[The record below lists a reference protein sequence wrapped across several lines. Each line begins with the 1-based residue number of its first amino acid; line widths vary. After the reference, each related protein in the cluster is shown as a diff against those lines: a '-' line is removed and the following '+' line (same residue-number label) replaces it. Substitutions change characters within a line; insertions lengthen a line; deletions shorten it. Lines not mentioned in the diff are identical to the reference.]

1 MLLTKLQHQRKDE
14 RIITQKKVLTPQE
27 EINALVVR
35 SQKALSV
42 LETMTQ
48 EEIDRIVHRMA
59 IAGLDQHM
67 RLAKL
72 AVEETKRGV
81 YEDKALKNMFATE
94 SIWHN
99 IKNNKTCGI
108 ISESEV
114 DELITIAAPV
124 GVVCAVTPVTNPTST
139 TLFKALIC
147 LKTRNPVIF
156 SFHPSAQNCSAEA
169 ARVVYEAAVAAGAPK
184 DCILWIENPS
194 MEKSGLLMNHPDVA
208 VVLATGG
215 SGMVKAAYS
224 TGKPALGV
232 GPGNVPSYIEK
243 TARIKQAVNDVILS
257 KAFDNGMICASEQA
271 VIVDE
276 EIYDTV
282 KEEFLRHNVYFV
294 KPDEIP
300 ALEAAMFNEEKTSI
314 KGDIPGQSAESI
326 AKLAGLKV
334 PAGTKILIAEL
345 PDVGPKYPLSREKL
359 SPVLAMFKSKN
370 HKEGFAFCE
379 KMLEF
384 GGLGHS
390 AAIHTRNEELIKEFG
405 TAMKACRILVNSPS
419 SQGGIG
425 DMYNNNIPS
434 LTLGCGSYGKNSVSK
449 NVTTVDLIT
458 TKTIA
463 KRRNNMQWIKLPPRI
478 YFEEDSIRY
487 LRNMQ
492 HMKRVF
498 IIADTGMVKLGFVD
512 RVVEQLKARPNK
524 VEYAIF
530 ADVEPDPS
538 TNTVFKGV
546 EKIKDFNPDTVIAI
560 GGGSVMDAAKVIWLF
575 NEHPDTDFF
584 GAKQKYLDI
593 RKRVYKI
600 EGMSHTQLVCI
611 PTTSGTGSE
620 VTPFAVITDSETG
633 TKYPLADYALTPT
646 VAIIDPKFV
655 YNIPKGLVGDTGLD
669 VLSHAIESYVSVMA
683 SDYTKGLSLQ
693 AIKLVFEYLP
703 RSYKTGDPDAREKMH
718 NAATIAGMAFANALL
733 GINHSIAHKLGSVWH
748 FPHGR
753 CIAIAM
759 PHVIRYNAQEP
770 RKHAMWAKYNYFRA
784 DEDYAEIA
792 RALGLKGDTT
802 AELVE
807 ALIAAIQKLAKDV
820 NVDLTLKGNG
830 VSREDFDAHV
840 DELAELSFEDQCT
853 STNPKEP
860 LISELKDI
868 LIKCYE

>member
-1 MLLTKLQHQRKDE
+1 MLWIRTPEKVYFKKGCLPVALDELGTVMHKKRCFIVTDSFLYKNGYTKKIEDKLDE
-14 RIITQKKVLTPQE
+14 
-27 EINALVVR
+27 
-35 SQKALSV
+35 
-42 LETMTQ
+42 MG
-48 EEIDRIVHRMA
+48 IVH
-59 IAGLDQHM
+59 
-67 RLAKL
+67 
-72 AVEETKRGV
+72 
-81 YEDKALKNMFATE
+81 
-94 SIWHN
+94 
-99 IKNNKTCGI
+99 TC
-108 ISESEV
+108 
-114 DELITIAAPV
+114 
-124 GVVCAVTPVTNPTST
+124 
-139 TLFKALIC
+139 
-147 LKTRNPVIF
+147 F
-156 SFHPSAQNCSAEA
+156 S
-169 ARVVYEAAVAAGAPK
+169 
-184 DCILWIENPS
+184 
-194 MEKSGLLMNHPDVA
+194 
-208 VVLATGG
+208 
-215 SGMVKAAYS
+215 
-224 TGKPALGV
+224 
-232 GPGNVPSYIEK
+232 
-243 TARIKQAVNDVILS
+243 
-257 KAFDNGMICASEQA
+257 
-271 VIVDE
+271 
-276 EIYDTV
+276 
-282 KEEFLRHNVYFV
+282 
-294 KPDEIP
+294 
-300 ALEAAMFNEEKTSI
+300 
-314 KGDIPGQSAESI
+314 
-326 AKLAGLKV
+326 
-334 PAGTKILIAEL
+334 
-345 PDVGPKYPLSREKL
+345 
-359 SPVLAMFKSKN
+359 
-370 HKEGFAFCE
+370 
-379 KMLEF
+379 
-384 GGLGHS
+384 
-390 AAIHTRNEELIKEFG
+390 
-405 TAMKACRILVNSPS
+405 
-419 SQGGIG
+419 
-425 DMYNNNIPS
+425 
-434 LTLGCGSYGKNSVSK
+434 
-449 NVTTVDLIT
+449 
-458 TKTIA
+458 
-463 KRRNNMQWIKLPPRI
+463 
-478 YFEEDSIRY
+478 
-487 LRNMQ
+487 
-492 HMKRVF
+492 
-498 IIADTGMVKLGFVD
+498 
-512 RVVEQLKARPNK
+512 
-524 VEYAIF
+524 
-530 ADVEPDPS
+530 DVEPDPS

>member
-1 MLLTKLQHQRKDE
+1 M
-14 RIITQKKVLTPQE
+14 TQKKILTPQE
-27 EINALVVR
+27 EINALVLR
-35 SQKALSV
+35 SQKALSI

-48 EEIDRIVHRMA
+48 EEIDLIVHRMA

-108 ISESEV
+108 IRESEV
-114 DELITIAAPV
+114 DELIEIAAPI

-156 SFHPSAQNCSAEA
+156 SFHPNAQNCSAEA
-169 ARVVYEAAVAAGAPK
+169 ARVVYEAATAAGAPK

-194 MEKSGLLMNHPDVA
+194 MEKSALLMNHPDVA

-232 GPGNVPSYIEK
+232 GPGNVPAYIEK
-243 TARIKQAVNDVILS
+243 TARIKQAVNDIILS
-257 KAFDNGMICASEQA
+257 KTFDNGMICASEQA
-271 VIVDE
+271 VIVDD
-276 EIYDTV
+276 EIYNTV

-294 KPDEIP
+294 KPDEIT
-300 ALEAAMFNEEKTSI
+300 ALETAMFNEAKTNI

-326 AKLAGLKV
+326 AQLAGIQV
-334 PAGTKILIAEL
+334 PTGTKILIAEL
-345 PDVGPKYPLSREKL
+345 PDVGPAYPLSREKL
-359 SPVLAMFKSKN
+359 SPVLAMFRSKN
-370 HKEGFAFCE
+370 HQEGFAFCE

-390 AAIHTRNEELIKEFG
+390 AAIHTRNEQLIKEFG

-487 LRNMQ
+487 LRTMQ
-492 HMKRVF
+492 HVKRVF

-530 ADVEPDPS
+530 ADIEPDPS
-538 TNTVFKGV
+538 TNTVYKGV
-546 EKIKDFNPDTVIAI
+546 EKIKDFNPDTIIAI

-600 EGMSHTQLVCI
+600 EGMGHTQLVCI

-655 YNIPKGLVGDTGLD
+655 YNIPKALVGDTGLD

-792 RALGLKGDTT
+792 RAIGLKGNTT

-807 ALIAAIQKLAKDV
+807 ALIAAIQKLASDV

-830 VSREDFDAHV
+830 VTREDFDAHV

>member
-1 MLLTKLQHQRKDE
+1 M
-14 RIITQKKVLTPQE
+14 TQKKILTPQE
-27 EINALVVR
+27 EINALVLR

-48 EEIDRIVHRMA
+48 EEIDLIVHRMA

-108 ISESEV
+108 IRESEV
-114 DELITIAAPV
+114 DELIEIAAPI

-169 ARVVYEAAVAAGAPK
+169 ARVVYEAATAAGAPK

-194 MEKSGLLMNHPDVA
+194 MEKSALLMNHPDVA

-232 GPGNVPSYIEK
+232 GPGNVPAYIEK
-243 TARIKQAVNDVILS
+243 TARIKQAVNDIILS
-257 KAFDNGMICASEQA
+257 KTFDNGMICASEQA
-271 VIVDE
+271 VIVDD

-294 KPDEIP
+294 KPDEIT
-300 ALEAAMFNEEKTSI
+300 ALETAMFNEAKTSI

-326 AKLAGLKV
+326 AQLAGIQV
-334 PAGTKILIAEL
+334 PTGTKILIAEL
-345 PDVGPKYPLSREKL
+345 PDVGPAYPLSREKL
-359 SPVLAMFKSKN
+359 SPVLAMFRSKN
-370 HKEGFAFCE
+370 HQEGFAFCE

-390 AAIHTRNEELIKEFG
+390 AAIHTRNEQLIKEFG

-487 LRNMQ
+487 LRTMQ
-492 HMKRVF
+492 HVKRVF

-530 ADVEPDPS
+530 ADIEPDPS
-538 TNTVFKGV
+538 TNTVYKGV
-546 EKIKDFNPDTVIAI
+546 EKIKDFNPDTIIAI

-600 EGMSHTQLVCI
+600 EGMGHTQLVCI

-655 YNIPKGLVGDTGLD
+655 YNIPKALVGDTGLD

-792 RALGLKGDTT
+792 RAIGLKGNTT

-807 ALIAAIQKLAKDV
+807 ALIAAIQKLASDV

-830 VSREDFDAHV
+830 VTREDFDAHV

>member
-1 MLLTKLQHQRKDE
+1 M
-14 RIITQKKVLTPQE
+14 TQPKVLTPQE
-27 EINALVVR
+27 EINKLVVR
-35 SQKALSV
+35 AQKALSV

-48 EEIDRIVHRMA
+48 EEIDRIVHRMS

-94 SIWHN
+94 SIWHA

-108 ISESEV
+108 IRESEV
-114 DELITIAAPV
+114 DELIEIAAPI

-194 MEKSGLLMNHPDVA
+194 MEKSALLMNHPDVA

-232 GPGNVPSYIEK
+232 GPGNVPAYIEK

-257 KAFDNGMICASEQA
+257 KTFDNGMICASEQA
-271 VIVDE
+271 VIVDD

-282 KEEFLRHNVYFV
+282 KEEFLRHHVYFV
-294 KPDEIP
+294 KPEEIP
-300 ALEAAMFNEEKTSI
+300 ALEAAMFNEDKTSI
-314 KGDIPGQSAESI
+314 KGTIPGQSAESI
-326 AKLAGLKV
+326 ANLAGITV

-345 PDVGPKYPLSREKL
+345 PDVGPQYPLSREKL
-359 SPVLAMFKSKN
+359 SPVLAMFRSKS
-370 HKEGFAFCE
+370 HKEGFALCE
-379 KMLEF
+379 KMLDF

-390 AAIHTRNEELIKEFG
+390 AAIHTRNNDLIKEFG

-487 LRNMQ
+487 LRNM
-492 HMKRVF
+492 HHIKRAF

-530 ADVEPDPS
+530 ADIEPDPS
-538 TNTVFKGV
+538 TNTVYKGV
-546 EKIKDFNPDTVIAI
+546 EKIKDFNPDTIIAI

-655 YNIPKGLVGDTGLD
+655 YNIPKNLVGDTGLD

-733 GINHSIAHKLGSVWH
+733 GINHSLAHKIGSVWH

-792 RALGLKGDTT
+792 RAIGLKGDTT

-807 ALIAAIQKLAKDV
+807 ALVVAIQKLAADV

-830 VSREDFDAHV
+830 VSKEDFEAHV

-868 LIKCYE
+868 LIVSGR

>member
-1 MLLTKLQHQRKDE
+1 M
-14 RIITQKKVLTPQE
+14 TQKKVLTPQE

-300 ALEAAMFNEEKTSI
+300 ALEAAMFNEEKASI

-703 RSYKTGDPDAREKMH
+703 RSYKTGDPDSREKMH

>member
-1 MLLTKLQHQRKDE
+1 M
-14 RIITQKKVLTPQE
+14 TQKKVLTPQE

-300 ALEAAMFNEEKTSI
+300 ALEAAMFNEEKASI

>member
-1 MLLTKLQHQRKDE
+1 M
-14 RIITQKKVLTPQE
+14 TQKKVLTPQE

-215 SGMVKAAYS
+215 TGMVKAAYS

>member
-1 MLLTKLQHQRKDE
+1 M
-14 RIITQKKVLTPQE
+14 TQKKVLTPQE

>member
-1 MLLTKLQHQRKDE
+1 MATKK
-14 RIITQKKVLTPQE
+14 TFTPQE
-27 EINALVVR
+27 EIDALVKR
-35 SQKALSV
+35 AQKALRT
-42 LETMTQ
+42 LETMSQ
-48 EEIDRIVHRMA
+48 EQIDYIVHRMA
-59 IAGLDQHM
+59 IAGLDKHM
-67 RLAKL
+67 SLAKL

-108 ISESEV
+108 IKESEV
-114 DELITIAAPV
+114 DEIIQIAAPV

-156 SFHPSAQNCSAEA
+156 SFHPNAQNCSAA
-169 ARVVYEAAVAAGAPK
+169 AAKIVYDAAVEAGAPK
-184 DCILWIENPS
+184 DCILWIENTT
-194 MEKSGLLMNHPDVA
+194 MEKSALLMNHPDVA

-243 TARIKQAVNDVILS
+243 TAHIKQAVNDVIMS
-257 KAFDNGMICASEQA
+257 KTFDNGMICASEQA
-271 VIVDE
+271 VIVDK
-276 EIYDTV
+276 EIYDLV
-282 KEEFLRHNVYFV
+282 KQEFAAHQTYFV
-294 KPDEIP
+294 DPKEIP
-300 ALEAAMFNEEKTSI
+300 ALEAAMLNETKTGI
-314 KGDIPGQSAESI
+314 KPEIPGQSAESI
-326 AKLAGLKV
+326 AKLAGLTV
-334 PAGTKILIAEL
+334 PAGTKILMVEL
-345 PDVGPKYPLSREKL
+345 PDVGPAHPLSQEKL
-359 SPVLAMFKSKN
+359 SPVLAMFKSEN
-370 HKEGFAFCE
+370 HAHGFELCE
-379 KMLEF
+379 KMLDF

-390 AAIHTRNEELIKEFG
+390 AAIHTRDTELAKEFG
-405 TAMKACRILVNSPS
+405 LKMKACRILVNSPS

-434 LTLGCGSYGKNSVSK
+434 LTLGCGAYGKNSVSK

-463 KRRNNMQWIKLPPRI
+463 KRRNNMQWIKLPPKI

-487 LRNMQ
+487 LHSMSKVQ
-492 HMKRVF
+492 RVY
-498 IIADTGMVKLGFVD
+498 IIADAGMVNLGFVD

-538 TNTVFKGV
+538 TNTVYKGV
-546 EKIKDFNPDTVIAI
+546 QKVADFKPDTIIAI

-575 NEHPDTDFF
+575 YEHPNTDFF

-600 EGMSHTQLVCI
+600 ESMGQTKLVCI

-633 TKYPLADYALTPT
+633 MKYPLADYALTPT

-703 RSYKTGDPDAREKMH
+703 RSYKVGDPEAREKMH

-733 GINHSIAHKLGSVWH
+733 GINHSIAHKLGSIWH
-748 FPHGR
+748 LPHGR

-759 PHVIRYNAQEP
+759 PHVIRYNAKEP
-770 RKHAMWAKYNYFRA
+770 RKHAMWAKYNYFHA
-784 DEDYAEIA
+784 HEDYAEIA
-792 RALGLKGDTT
+792 RALGLPGQTT
-802 AELVE
+802 EELVE
-807 ALIAAIQKLAKDV
+807 SLITAIYKLAAE
-820 NVDLTLKGNG
+820 VDINLSLKAHG
-830 VSREDFDAHV
+830 VTKEDFEAHV
-840 DELAELSFEDQCT
+840 EELAELSFEDQCT

-860 LISELKDI
+860 LISELRDI
-868 LIKCYE
+868 LYACYEGK

>member
-1 MLLTKLQHQRKDE
+1 M
-14 RIITQKKVLTPQE
+14 TQKKVLTPQE

-257 KAFDNGMICASEQA
+257 KTFDNGMICASEQA

-300 ALEAAMFNEEKTSI
+300 ALEAAMFN
-314 KGDIPGQSAESI
+314 
-326 AKLAGLKV
+326 
-334 PAGTKILIAEL
+334 
-345 PDVGPKYPLSREKL
+345 
-359 SPVLAMFKSKN
+359 
-370 HKEGFAFCE
+370 
-379 KMLEF
+379 
-384 GGLGHS
+384 
-390 AAIHTRNEELIKEFG
+390 
-405 TAMKACRILVNSPS
+405 
-419 SQGGIG
+419 
-425 DMYNNNIPS
+425 
-434 LTLGCGSYGKNSVSK
+434 
-449 NVTTVDLIT
+449 
-458 TKTIA
+458 
-463 KRRNNMQWIKLPPRI
+463 
-478 YFEEDSIRY
+478 
-487 LRNMQ
+487 
-492 HMKRVF
+492 
-498 IIADTGMVKLGFVD
+498 
-512 RVVEQLKARPNK
+512 
-524 VEYAIF
+524 
-530 ADVEPDPS
+530 
-538 TNTVFKGV
+538 
-546 EKIKDFNPDTVIAI
+546 
-560 GGGSVMDAAKVIWLF
+560 
-575 NEHPDTDFF
+575 
-584 GAKQKYLDI
+584 
-593 RKRVYKI
+593 
-600 EGMSHTQLVCI
+600 
-611 PTTSGTGSE
+611 
-620 VTPFAVITDSETG
+620 
-633 TKYPLADYALTPT
+633 
-646 VAIIDPKFV
+646 
-655 YNIPKGLVGDTGLD
+655 
-669 VLSHAIESYVSVMA
+669 
-683 SDYTKGLSLQ
+683 
-693 AIKLVFEYLP
+693 
-703 RSYKTGDPDAREKMH
+703 
-718 NAATIAGMAFANALL
+718 
-733 GINHSIAHKLGSVWH
+733 
-748 FPHGR
+748 
-753 CIAIAM
+753 
-759 PHVIRYNAQEP
+759 
-770 RKHAMWAKYNYFRA
+770 
-784 DEDYAEIA
+784 
-792 RALGLKGDTT
+792 
-802 AELVE
+802 
-807 ALIAAIQKLAKDV
+807 
-820 NVDLTLKGNG
+820 
-830 VSREDFDAHV
+830 
-840 DELAELSFEDQCT
+840 
-853 STNPKEP
+853 
-860 LISELKDI
+860 
-868 LIKCYE
+868 

>member
-1 MLLTKLQHQRKDE
+1 M
-14 RIITQKKVLTPQE
+14 TQKKVLTPQE

-792 RALGLKGDTT
+792 RALSLKGDTT

>member
-1 MLLTKLQHQRKDE
+1 M
-14 RIITQKKVLTPQE
+14 TQKKVLTPQE

-257 KAFDNGMICASEQA
+257 KTFDNGMICASEQA

-487 LRNMQ
+487 LRNIQ

>member
-1 MLLTKLQHQRKDE
+1 M
-14 RIITQKKVLTPQE
+14 TQKKVLTPQE

-257 KAFDNGMICASEQA
+257 KTFDNGMICASEQA

-703 RSYKTGDPDAREKMH
+703 RSYKTGDPDAREKVH

>member
-1 MLLTKLQHQRKDE
+1 M
-14 RIITQKKVLTPQE
+14 TQKKVLTPQE

-512 RVVEQLKARPNK
+512 RVVDQLKARPNK

-792 RALGLKGDTT
+792 RALSLKGDTT

>member
-1 MLLTKLQHQRKDE
+1 M
-14 RIITQKKVLTPQE
+14 TQKKVLTPQE
-27 EINALVVR
+27 EINALVER

>member
-1 MLLTKLQHQRKDE
+1 M
-14 RIITQKKVLTPQE
+14 TQKKVLTPQE

-35 SQKALSV
+35 SQKALFV

>member
-1 MLLTKLQHQRKDE
+1 M
-14 RIITQKKVLTPQE
+14 TQKKVLTPQE

-820 NVDLTLKGNG
+820 NVGLTLKGNG

>member
-1 MLLTKLQHQRKDE
+1 M
-14 RIITQKKVLTPQE
+14 TQKKVLTPQE

-405 TAMKACRILVNSPS
+405 TAMKACRIFVNSPS

>member
-1 MLLTKLQHQRKDE
+1 M
-14 RIITQKKVLTPQE
+14 TQKKVLTPQE

-646 VAIIDPKFV
+646 VAIIDSKFV

>member
-1 MLLTKLQHQRKDE
+1 M
-14 RIITQKKVLTPQE
+14 TQKKVLTPQE
-27 EINALVVR
+27 EINALVER

-530 ADVEPDPS
+530 ADVEPDPDR
-538 TNTVFKGV
+538 K
-546 EKIKDFNPDTVIAI
+546 
-560 GGGSVMDAAKVIWLF
+560 SVV
-575 NEHPDTDFF
+575 
-584 GAKQKYLDI
+584 
-593 RKRVYKI
+593 
-600 EGMSHTQLVCI
+600 
-611 PTTSGTGSE
+611 
-620 VTPFAVITDSETG
+620 
-633 TKYPLADYALTPT
+633 
-646 VAIIDPKFV
+646 
-655 YNIPKGLVGDTGLD
+655 
-669 VLSHAIESYVSVMA
+669 
-683 SDYTKGLSLQ
+683 
-693 AIKLVFEYLP
+693 
-703 RSYKTGDPDAREKMH
+703 
-718 NAATIAGMAFANALL
+718 
-733 GINHSIAHKLGSVWH
+733 
-748 FPHGR
+748 
-753 CIAIAM
+753 
-759 PHVIRYNAQEP
+759 
-770 RKHAMWAKYNYFRA
+770 
-784 DEDYAEIA
+784 
-792 RALGLKGDTT
+792 
-802 AELVE
+802 
-807 ALIAAIQKLAKDV
+807 
-820 NVDLTLKGNG
+820 
-830 VSREDFDAHV
+830 
-840 DELAELSFEDQCT
+840 
-853 STNPKEP
+853 
-860 LISELKDI
+860 
-868 LIKCYE
+868 

>member
-1 MLLTKLQHQRKDE
+1 M
-14 RIITQKKVLTPQE
+14 TQKKVLTPQE

-156 SFHPSAQNCSAEA
+156 SFHPSAQKCSAEA

>member
-1 MLLTKLQHQRKDE
+1 M
-14 RIITQKKVLTPQE
+14 TQKKVLTPQE

-807 ALIAAIQKLAKDV
+807 ALIAANQKLAKDV